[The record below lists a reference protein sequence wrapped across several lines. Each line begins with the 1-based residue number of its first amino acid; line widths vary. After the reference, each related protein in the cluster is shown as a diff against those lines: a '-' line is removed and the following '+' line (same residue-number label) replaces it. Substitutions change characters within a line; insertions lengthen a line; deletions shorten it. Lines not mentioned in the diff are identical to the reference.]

1 MKKSLIRS
9 WSKLRILRSIAK
21 DIWRK
26 SMYNRF
32 IHMLF
37 NSSILMP
44 FILAIGLSK
53 TFIEKNFKTGLTITV
68 ISFGLAAIQVIILR
82 TAKKN
87 IVPQRINISKISQ
100 EKESWVLAIYVS
112 YFVPFIESS
121 FGKNF
126 NFTNWIL
133 VVIGII
139 ILILSKRTTNNPVLS
154 VLGYKVYSIE
164 TDHGI
169 DMTLIS
175 KRDIRNKKAIDKV
188 LRIFE
193 YYVMEA

>member
-1 MKKSLIRS
+1 
-9 WSKLRILRSIAK
+9 
-21 DIWRK
+21 
-26 SMYNRF
+26 MYNRV

-68 ISFGLAAIQVIILR
+68 ISFVLAAIQVIILR
-82 TAKKN
+82 IAKKN

-112 YFVPFIESS
+112 YFVPFIESN

-188 LRIFE
+188 LRIFQ